1 MNHRIVLS
9 TTGTVLYIEAAMMI
23 IPLLIALGFNES
35 RQALAFLTVIL
46 IATAL
51 GFLLRRVFPPQR
63 PDIFSKEGFV
73 IVAMAWLALSL
84 VGALPFTIS
93 GAIPRYIDA
102 LFETVSGFTTTG
114 ATLLTDVEALSYSI
128 QFWRCFTHWIG
139 GMGILVFV
147 TIISAKAP
155 DRTMHILRAEMPGPT
170 MDKIVPRV
178 RDGVKILYLIY
189 IVLTLLEF
197 GAFLLAGMPIYD
209 AIIHA
214 MSTAGTGGFGMLN
227 SSMAGYSPLCQW
239 IVAFFMV
246 LFAINF
252 SLFFL
257 IIMGQ
262 WRTAL
267 RSHELL
273 CFLSIIVVA
282 SGIIAFNIAPM
293 YDSAGEAIRHSFFQV
308 SAIISTTGFATADF
322 TLWPALSQG
331 IIFVLMFFGG
341 CSGSTAGGLK
351 ISRIILLAQSIRREM
366 QHVLHPRSTRVVR
379 FENKKVDETIIS
391 SCNTY
396 FTLYIVCIA
405 VIFLLICWEPFGL
418 TTNLSAAIT
427 CFNNVG
433 PGFGIISPSGNY
445 SAFSPFSKLVLSGA
459 MLLGRLEIYPLLIAM
474 TPTAW
479 AKRR

>member
-9 TTGTVLYIEAAMMI
+9 TTGTVLYIEAAMML
-23 IPLLIALGFNES
+23 IPLLIAMGFKEHK
-35 RQALAFLTVIL
+35 QALAFLAAIL
-46 IATAL
+46 IAAGV
-51 GFLLRRVFPPQR
+51 GFLLRRVAPPQR
-63 PDIFSKEGFV
+63 QDIFSKEGFV

-93 GAIPRYIDA
+93 GAIPHYIDA

-114 ATLLTDVEALSYSI
+114 ATLLQDVEALSYSM

-170 MDKIVPRV
+170 MDKIVPKA

-189 IVLTLLEF
+189 IILTLLEF
-197 GAFLLAGMPIYD
+197 AAFLLAGMPIYD

-227 SSMAGYSPLCQW
+227 SSMAGYAPVYQW

-252 SLFFL
+252 NLFFL

-267 RSHELL
+267 RSHELI

-293 YDSAGEAIRHSFFQV
+293 YGRGRCCPSLLF
-308 SAIISTTGFATADF
+308 
-322 TLWPALSQG
+322 
-331 IIFVLMFFGG
+331 
-341 CSGSTAGGLK
+341 SGSRHHFHYRFRYRGLHHMAR
-351 ISRIILLAQSIRREM
+351 SQSGNPLCAPVPWRLLRFHGR
-366 QHVLHPRSTRVVR
+366 R
-379 FENKKVDETIIS
+379 FENQPRH
-391 SCNTY
+391 
-396 FTLYIVCIA
+396 A
-405 VIFLLICWEPFGL
+405 VGTVHPPGDAACAAPPFH
-418 TTNLSAAIT
+418 
-427 CFNNVG
+427 
-433 PGFGIISPSGNY
+433 PGC
-445 SAFSPFSKLVLSGA
+445 
-459 MLLGRLEIYPLLIAM
+459 PL
-474 TPTAW
+474 
-479 AKRR
+479 

>member
-9 TTGTVLYIEAAMMI
+9 TTGTVLYIEAAMML
-23 IPLLIALGFNES
+23 IPLLIAMGFKEHK
-35 RQALAFLTVIL
+35 QALAFLAAIL
-46 IATAL
+46 IATGV
-51 GFLLRRVFPPQR
+51 GFLLRRVAPPQR
-63 PDIFSKEGFV
+63 QDIFSKEGFV

-93 GAIPRYIDA
+93 GAIPHYIDA

-114 ATLLTDVEALSYSI
+114 ATM
-128 QFWRCFTHWIG
+128 QFWRCFTLWIG

-170 MDKIVPRV
+170 MDKIVPKA

-197 GAFLLAGMPIYD
+197 AAFLLADMPIYD

-227 SSMAGYSPLCQW
+227 SSMAGYAPVCQW

-252 SLFFL
+252 NLFFL

-267 RSHELL
+267 RSHELI

-282 SGIIAFNIAPM
+282 SGIIAFNIAPV
-293 YDSAGEAIRHSFFQV
+293 YGAGDAVRHSFFQV
-308 SAIISTTGFATADF
+308 AAIISTTGFATADY
-322 TLWPALSQG
+322 TTWPGLSQG
-331 IIFVLMFFGG
+331 IIFVLLFLGG

-351 ISRIILLAQSIRREM
+351 ISRVMLLAQSIRREM

-379 FENKKVDETIIS
+379 FENKKVDEAVIS

-459 MLLGRLEIYPLLIAM
+459 MLLGRLEIYPLLVAI

>member
-9 TTGTVLYIEAAMMI
+9 TTGTVLYIEAAMML
-23 IPLLIALGFNES
+23 IPLLIAMGFKEHK
-35 RQALAFLTVIL
+35 QALAFLAAIL
-46 IATAL
+46 IATGV
-51 GFLLRRVFPPQR
+51 GFLLRRVAPPQR
-63 PDIFSKEGFV
+63 QDIFSKEGFV

-93 GAIPRYIDA
+93 GAIPHYIDA

-114 ATLLTDVEALSYSI
+114 ATLLQDVEALSYSM

-170 MDKIVPRV
+170 MDKIVPKA

-197 GAFLLAGMPIYD
+197 AAFLLADMPIYD

-214 MSTAGTGGFGMLN
+214 MSTAGPGGFGMLN
-227 SSMAGYSPLCQW
+227 SSMAGYAPVCQW

-252 SLFFL
+252 NLFFL

-267 RSHELL
+267 RSHELI

-293 YDSAGEAIRHSFFQV
+293 YGAGDAVRHSFFQV
-308 SAIISTTGFATADF
+308 AAIISTTGFATADY
-322 TLWPALSQG
+322 TTWPGLSQG
-331 IIFVLMFFGG
+331 IIFVLLFLGG
-341 CSGSTAGGLK
+341 VM
-351 ISRIILLAQSIRREM
+351 LLAQSIRREM

-379 FENKKVDETIIS
+379 FENKKVDEAVIN

-445 SAFSPFSKLVLSGA
+445 SAFSHFSKLVLSGA
-459 MLLGRLEIYPLLIAM
+459 MLLGRLEIYPLLVAI

>member
-9 TTGTVLYIEAAMMI
+9 TTGTVLYIEAAMML
-23 IPLLIALGFNES
+23 IPLLIAMGFKEHK
-35 RQALAFLTVIL
+35 QALAFLAAIL
-46 IATAL
+46 IATGV
-51 GFLLRRVFPPQR
+51 GFLLRRVAPPQR
-63 PDIFSKEGFV
+63 QDIFSKEGFV

-93 GAIPRYIDA
+93 GAIPHYIDA

-114 ATLLTDVEALSYSI
+114 ATLLQDVEALSYSM
-128 QFWRCFTHWIG
+128 QFWRCFIHWIG

-170 MDKIVPRV
+170 MDKIVPKA

-197 GAFLLAGMPIYD
+197 AAFLLADMPIYD

-227 SSMAGYSPLCQW
+227 SSMAGYAPVCQW

-252 SLFFL
+252 NLFFL
-257 IIMGQ
+257 I
-262 WRTAL
+262 
-267 RSHELL
+267 
-273 CFLSIIVVA
+273 CFLSFIVVA

-293 YDSAGEAIRHSFFQV
+293 YGAGDAVRHSFFQV
-308 SAIISTTGFATADF
+308 AAIISTTGFATADY
-322 TLWPALSQG
+322 TTWPGLSQG
-331 IIFVLMFFGG
+331 IIFVLLFLGG

-351 ISRIILLAQSIRREM
+351 ISRVMLLAQSIRREM

-379 FENKKVDETIIS
+379 FENKKVDEAVIN

-459 MLLGRLEIYPLLIAM
+459 MLLGRLEIYPLLVAI

>member
-1 MNHRIVLS
+1 MNTR
-9 TTGTVLYIEAAMMI
+9 MI
-23 IPLLIALGFNES
+23 
-35 RQALAFLTVIL
+35 
-46 IATAL
+46 
-51 GFLLRRVFPPQR
+51 GFLLGRILMVEAGLLALPLLTALLYGEPLM
-63 PDIFSKEGFV
+63 P
-73 IVAMAWLALSL
+73 WLATMLVLAAIGGALSL
-84 VGALPFTIS
+84 RKPERTALYAKDGFAAVALVWLLMSAFGALPFVLS
-93 GAIPRYIDA
+93 GDIPNYIDA
-102 LFETVSGFTTTG
+102 FFETVSGFTTTG
-114 ATLLTDVEALSYSI
+114 ATLLQDVEALSYSM

-170 MDKIVPRV
+170 MDKIVPKA

-197 GAFLLAGMPIYD
+197 AAFLLAGMPIYD

-227 SSMAGYSPLCQW
+227 SSMAGYAPVYQW

-252 SLFFL
+252 NLFFL

-267 RSHELL
+267 RSHELI

-293 YDSAGEAIRHSFFQV
+293 YGAGDAVRHSFFQV
-308 SAIISTTGFATADF
+308 AAIISTTGFATADY
-322 TLWPALSQG
+322 TTWPGLSQG
-331 IIFVLMFFGG
+331 ILFVLLFLGG

-351 ISRIILLAQSIRREM
+351 ISRVMLLAQSIRREM

-379 FENKKVDETIIS
+379 FENKKVDEAVIN

-405 VIFLLICWEPFGL
+405 VIFLLICCEPFGL

-433 PGFGIISPSGNY
+433 PGFGLISPSGNY

-459 MLLGRLEIYPLLIAM
+459 MLLGRLEIYPLLIAL

>member
-9 TTGTVLYIEAAMMI
+9 TTGTVLYIEAGMML
-23 IPLLIALGFNES
+23 IPLLIALGFSETK
-35 RQALAFLTVIL
+35 QALVFLATIL
-46 IATAL
+46 IAAIL
-51 GFLLRRVFPPQR
+51 GFLLRRVFPLQR

-73 IVAMAWLALSL
+73 IVAMAWVTLSL

-93 GAIPRYIDA
+93 GAIPNYIDA

-114 ATLLTDVEALSYSI
+114 ATLLNNVEKLSYSI

-170 MDKIVPRV
+170 MDKIVPRA

-197 GAFLLAGMPIYD
+197 AAFLLAGMPIYD
-209 AIIHA
+209 AMIHA

-252 SLFFL
+252 NLFFL

-282 SGIIAFNIAPM
+282 SGVIAFNIAPM
-293 YDSAGEAIRHSFFQV
+293 YGAGDAVRHSFFQV
-308 SAIISTTGFATADF
+308 ATIISTTGFATADY
-322 TLWPALSQG
+322 TAWPALSQG
-331 IIFVLMFFGG
+331 IIFVLMFLGG

-351 ISRIILLAQSIRREM
+351 ISRVMLLFQSIRREI

-379 FENKKVDETIIS
+379 FENKKVDEAIIS

-396 FTLYIVCIA
+396 FTLYIICIA
-405 VIFLLICWEPFGL
+405 AVFLLICWEPFGL
-418 TTNLSAAIT
+418 ATNLSAAIS

-433 PGFGIISPSGNY
+433 PGFGLISPSGNY
-445 SAFSPFSKLVLSGA
+445 SAYSSFSKLVLSGA
-459 MLLGRLEIYPLLIAM
+459 MLLGRLEIYPLLIAL

-479 AKRR
+479 SKRR

>member
-1 MNHRIVLS
+1 MNTKSIRFIL
-9 TTGTVLYIEAAMMI
+9 GWILNIEA
-23 IPLLIALGFNES
+23 LLML
-35 RQALAFLTVIL
+35 LPV
-46 IATAL
+46 ATAVVYREEEGIAYAL
-51 GFLLRRVFPPQR
+51 VMAGCAAVGALMTYKKPNNPSFYA
-63 PDIFSKEGFV
+63 KEGFV
-73 IVAMAWLALSL
+73 CTALGWILMSAFGCVPFMLTGEIPSFVDAM
-84 VGALPFTIS
+84 
-93 GAIPRYIDA
+93 
-102 LFETVSGFTTTG
+102 FEMVSGFTTTG
-114 ATLLTDVEALSYSI
+114 ASVVLNVEELSHCTNM
-128 QFWRCFTHWIG
+128 WRCFSHWIG

-170 MDKIVPRV
+170 MDKIVPKA

-197 GAFLLAGMPIYD
+197 AAFLLADMPIYD

-227 SSMAGYSPLCQW
+227 NSMAGYAPVCQW

-252 SLFFL
+252 NLFFL

-267 RSHELL
+267 RSHELI

-293 YDSAGEAIRHSFFQV
+293 YGAGDAVRHSFFQV
-308 SAIISTTGFATADF
+308 AAIISTTGFATADY
-322 TLWPALSQG
+322 TTWPGLSQG
-331 IIFVLMFFGG
+331 IIFVLLFLGG

-351 ISRIILLAQSIRREM
+351 ISRVMLLAQSIRREM

-379 FENKKVDETIIS
+379 FENKKVDEAVIN

-459 MLLGRLEIYPLLIAM
+459 MLLGRLEIYPLLVAI

>member
-9 TTGTVLYIEAAMMI
+9 TTGTVLYIEAAMML
-23 IPLLIALGFNES
+23 IPLLIAMGFKEHK
-35 RQALAFLTVIL
+35 QALAFLAAIL
-46 IATAL
+46 IATGV
-51 GFLLRRVFPPQR
+51 GFLLRRVAPPQR
-63 PDIFSKEGFV
+63 QDIFSKEGFV

-93 GAIPRYIDA
+93 GAIPHYIDA

-114 ATLLTDVEALSYSI
+114 ATLLQDVEALSYSM

-170 MDKIVPRV
+170 MDKIVPKA

-197 GAFLLAGMPIYD
+197 AAFLLADMPIYD

-227 SSMAGYSPLCQW
+227 SSMAGYAPVCQW

-252 SLFFL
+252 NLFFL

-293 YDSAGEAIRHSFFQV
+293 YGAGDAVRHSFFQV
-308 SAIISTTGFATADF
+308 AAIISTTGFATADY
-322 TLWPALSQG
+322 TTWPGLSQG
-331 IIFVLMFFGG
+331 IIFVLLFLGG

-351 ISRIILLAQSIRREM
+351 ISRVMLLAQSIRREM

-379 FENKKVDETIIS
+379 FENKKVDEAVIN

-459 MLLGRLEIYPLLIAM
+459 MLLGRLEIYPLLVAI

>member
-1 MNHRIVLS
+1 M
-9 TTGTVLYIEAAMMI
+9 
-23 IPLLIALGFNES
+23 
-35 RQALAFLTVIL
+35 
-46 IATAL
+46 
-51 GFLLRRVFPPQR
+51 
-63 PDIFSKEGFV
+63 
-73 IVAMAWLALSL
+73 
-84 VGALPFTIS
+84 
-93 GAIPRYIDA
+93 
-102 LFETVSGFTTTG
+102 
-114 ATLLTDVEALSYSI
+114 

-170 MDKIVPRV
+170 MDKIVPKA

-197 GAFLLAGMPIYD
+197 AAFLLADMPIYD

-227 SSMAGYSPLCQW
+227 SSMAGYAPVCQW

-252 SLFFL
+252 NLFFL

-293 YDSAGEAIRHSFFQV
+293 YGRGRCCPSLLF
-308 SAIISTTGFATADF
+308 
-322 TLWPALSQG
+322 
-331 IIFVLMFFGG
+331 
-341 CSGSTAGGLK
+341 SGSRHHFHYRFRYRGLHHMAR
-351 ISRIILLAQSIRREM
+351 SQSGNHLCAPVPWRLLRFHGRRFEN
-366 QHVLHPRSTRVVR
+366 QPRHAVGTVHPPGDAACAAPRSTRVVR
-379 FENKKVDETIIS
+379 FENKKVDEAVIS

-459 MLLGRLEIYPLLIAM
+459 MLLGRLEIYPLLVAI